1 MNTSAYEA
9 LKERIESRD
18 LTIAVIGLGYVGLPL
33 ATAFAEVGFRVV
45 GIDVDEKK
53 VRLVNRGVSY
63 IEDMDSERLRS
74 VVDQGRLRATS
85 HFDTLDTCDAVSICV
100 PTPLRKTGAPDISH
114 ILSAADAIAEHLHPG
129 MIVVL
134 ESTTYPGTTTEVILP
149 RFHREAENLEV
160 GKDFFLCFSH
170 ERVDPWR
177 R

>member
-1 MNTSAYEA
+1 MKTSAYEA

-33 ATAFAEVGFRVV
+33 ATAFAEVGFRVT

-53 VRLVNRGVSY
+53 VRLVNRGISY

-74 VVDQGRLRATS
+74 LVDQGFLRATS
-85 HFDTLDTCDAVSICV
+85 RFDTLDTCDAVSICV

-134 ESTTYPGTTTEVILP
+134 ESTTYPGHD
-149 RFHREAENLEV
+149 HRGNFAAFSSRGRESGSGE
-160 GKDFFLCFSH
+160 GFFPVFFA
-170 ERVDPWR
+170 RTR
-177 R
+177 